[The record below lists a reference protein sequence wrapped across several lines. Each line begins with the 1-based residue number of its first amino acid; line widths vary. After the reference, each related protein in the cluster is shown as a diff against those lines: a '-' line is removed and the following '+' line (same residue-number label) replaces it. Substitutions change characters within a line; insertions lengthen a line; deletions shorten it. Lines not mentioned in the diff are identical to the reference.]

1 MFMSNPAILTIY
13 IFFESPKFFF
23 IVRIIGLGIN
33 MAHILLYY
41 YQKEIFS
48 PKVYF
53 CPKCQKCTFEL
64 PASNK
69 KTFASKI
76 LLEISK
82 PNFNVMVRQL
92 LATFM

>member
-1 MFMSNPAILTIY
+1 MFLGIKKKS
-13 IFFESPKFFF
+13 F
-23 IVRIIGLGIN
+23 IVRIVGLGIN

-41 YQKEIFS
+41 YQKEIS
-48 PKVYF
+48 PPKVYF
-53 CPKCQKCTFEL
+53 CPKCPKCIFEL

-69 KTFASKI
+69 KTFVSKI